1 MSVENPVP
9 APATPA
15 QPRRSTVLLATVASL
30 ALTAGVVG
38 GFVWSG
44 GGSPSVATPT
54 TTQSSQTMQV
64 ASAVAPSAAVIAP
77 QAVPGAL
84 PTSLAD
90 IVERVSPAVVSL
102 KVKVTEDVAD
112 AGLEGI
118 DPGDLDQLP
127 PNLRDFFDRL
137 RKGQGKG
144 KPAKQRGEVQGSGFV
159 IDPTGYI
166 VTNNHVVANGTDITV
181 DFSDGKSYKAKLIGR
196 DQLTDVALI
205 KIDAGHSLPAVA
217 FADDSKVRVGDWV
230 LAVGNPFGLGGTV
243 TAGIVSARGRD
254 DVGGTQYTDYL
265 QIDASINRGNS
276 GGPTFD
282 LSGRA
287 IGMNTAIFSPSGGS
301 VGIGFA
307 IPASTIQKVITEL
320 KASGS
325 ITRGWLG
332 VQIQSLSEEAASALG
347 LPDEHGAIVA
357 EVLPDSPAKKAGFRQ
372 GDVVR
377 HMNGAAI
384 KDNRDLS
391 RKVAELRVGETATFG
406 VWRGGREQDI
416 KATIAK
422 RDEARV
428 ASNDKQERE
437 QDSKESNN
445 TGKAEVK
452 DLGLS
457 LAAITPE
464 ARAELN
470 LGRDATGVL
479 ITDVDPDSDASEKG
493 LRAGDRILSIG
504 NEEVHSIADVT
515 AGLAAAKQAKRTA
528 VLLLVTNARG
538 QERYV
543 AIKVGAG

>member
-9 APATPA
+9 APATPN
-15 QPRRSTVLLATVASL
+15 QPRRTTVLLATVASL

-44 GGSPSVATPT
+44 GGSQSVATPRT
-54 TTQSSQTMQV
+54 APVETTQV
-64 ASAVAPSAAVIAP
+64 ATAIAPTTAIIPP
-77 QAVPGAL
+77 QAVPSAL

-90 IVERVSPAVVSL
+90 IVERVQPAVVSL
-102 KVKVTEDVAD
+102 KVKVTEDVAA
-112 AGLEGI
+112 AGVEGI
-118 DPGDLDQLP
+118 DPDDLEQLP
-127 PNLRDFFDRL
+127 PNLRDFFDRF
-137 RKGQGKG
+137 RRGQGKG

-196 DQLTDVALI
+196 DPLTDVALI
-205 KIDAGHSLPAVA
+205 KIDAGHSLPAVG
-217 FADDSKVRVGDWV
+217 FADDSRVRVGDWV

-282 LSGRA
+282 LSGRV

-307 IPASTIQKVITEL
+307 IPASTIQKVVAEL
-320 KASGS
+320 KRSGA

-332 VQIQSLSEEAASALG
+332 VQIQSLNEEAASALG
-347 LPDEHGAIVA
+347 LPDEHGAIIA
-357 EVLPDSPAKKAGFRQ
+357 EVLPDSPAKKAGFHQ

-377 HMNGAAI
+377 HMNGAPI

-391 RKVAELRVGETATFG
+391 RKVAELRVGDSATFG
-406 VWRGGREQDI
+406 VWRGGHEMEIR
-416 KATIAK
+416 ATVAK
-422 RDEARV
+422 RDEERV
-428 ASNDKQERE
+428 AANDKQQEDE
-437 QDSKESNN
+437 DSKNSSNS
-445 TGKAEVK
+445 GKADVK
-452 DLGLS
+452 DLGLG
-457 LAAITPE
+457 LATITPE
-464 ARAELN
+464 MRTEFN
-470 LGRDATGVL
+470 LGRDAGGVV
-479 ITDVDPDSDASEKG
+479 ITDVDQDSDAAEKG

-504 NEEVHSIADVT
+504 NEEVRSIADVT
-515 AGLAAAKQAKRTA
+515 AGLDAAKRAKRTA

-543 AIKVGAG
+543 AVKVGKG

>member
-9 APATPA
+9 APVPPS
-15 QPRRSTVLLATVASL
+15 QPRRTTVLLATVAAL
-30 ALTAGVVG
+30 ALTVGVVG

-44 GGSPSVATPT
+44 GGPRSDAGPAQIASVTPV
-54 TTQSSQTMQV
+54 SV
-64 ASAVAPSAAVIAP
+64 IAPSSAVIAP
-77 QAVPGAL
+77 QAVPSAL

-90 IVERVSPAVVSL
+90 IVERVTPAVVSL
-102 KVKVTEDVAD
+102 KVKVTEDVVAEGVD
-112 AGLEGI
+112 PEDLE
-118 DPGDLDQLP
+118 QLP
-127 PNLRDFFDRL
+127 PNLRDFFERF
-137 RKGQGKG
+137 RRGQQPGGKA
-144 KPAKQRGEVQGSGFV
+144 KPSKQKGEVQGSGFV
-159 IDPTGYI
+159 IDPAGYI

-196 DQLTDVALI
+196 DALTDVALL
-205 KIDAGHSLPAVA
+205 KIEAGHSLPAVS

-282 LSGRA
+282 LSGRV

-307 IPASTIQKVITEL
+307 IPSNTISKVVAEL
-320 KASGS
+320 KRSGS

-332 VQIQSLSEEAASALG
+332 VQIQSLNEESASALG
-347 LPDEHGAIVA
+347 MPDVHGAIIA
-357 EVLPDSPAKKAGFRQ
+357 EVLPDSPAKKAGFHQ

-377 HMNGAAI
+377 HMNGAPI

-391 RKVAELRVGETATFG
+391 RKVAELHVGDSATFG
-406 VWRGGREQDI
+406 VWRGGKEMELH
-416 KATIAK
+416 ATVAR
-422 RDEARV
+422 RDEEKV
-428 ASNDKQERE
+428 AA
-437 QDSKESNN
+437 NN
-445 TGKAEVK
+445 TNKPGDDGKETSNSGKANVAE
-452 DLGLS
+452 LGLG
-457 LAAITPE
+457 LATITPE
-464 ARAELN
+464 VRTEFQLQ
-470 LGRDATGVL
+470 RDAGGVM
-479 ITDVDPDSDASEKG
+479 ITEVDPDSDAAEKG
-493 LRAGDRILSIG
+493 LRAGDRILAIG
-504 NEEVHSIADVT
+504 NDEVRSIADVT
-515 AGLAAAKQAKRTA
+515 AGLDAAKRAKRTA

-543 AIKVGAG
+543 PVKVGKG

>member
-1 MSVENPVP
+1 MSVENSVP
-9 APATPA
+9 EPATPP

-44 GGSPSVATPT
+44 GGPDSVATPRTVET
-54 TTQSSQTMQV
+54 TQV
-64 ASAVAPSAAVIAP
+64 ASAVTPSSAVIAP
-77 QAVPGAL
+77 QAVPSAL

-102 KVKVTEDVAD
+102 KVKVTEDVAGID
-112 AGLEGI
+112 GI
-118 DPGDLDQLP
+118 DPDDLQQLP
-127 PNLRDFFDRL
+127 PGLRDFFDRF

-196 DQLTDVALI
+196 DPLTDVALI
-205 KIDAGHSLPAVA
+205 KIDAGHSLPAVS
-217 FADDSKVRVGDWV
+217 FADDKKVRVGDWV

-282 LSGRA
+282 LSGRV

-320 KASGS
+320 KKSGS

-332 VQIQSLSEEAASALG
+332 VQIQSLSDEAAAALG

-357 EVLPDSPAKKAGFRQ
+357 EVLADSPAKRAGFHQ

-406 VWRGGREQDI
+406 VWRGGHEIDI

-422 RDEARV
+422 RDEERI
-428 ASNDKQERE
+428 ASNDNQGSDE
-437 QDSKESNN
+437 DSKGSSNS
-445 TGKAEVK
+445 GKANVK
-452 DLGLS
+452 DLGLG
-457 LAAITPE
+457 LATITPE
-464 ARAELN
+464 TRAEFN
-470 LGRDATGVL
+470 LGRDASGVL

-493 LRAGDRILSIG
+493 LRAGDRILAIG
-504 NEEVHSIADVT
+504 NEEVRSIADVK
-515 AGLAAAKQAKRTA
+515 AGLAAAKQAKRSA

-543 AIKVGAG
+543 AIKVDNG

>member
-9 APATPA
+9 APATPP
-15 QPRRSTVLLATVASL
+15 QPRRTTVLLATVAAL

-38 GFVWSG
+38 GFVWTG
-44 GGSPSVATPT
+44 GGPQSVATPRAVEGT
-54 TTQSSQTMQV
+54 QV
-64 ASAVAPSAAVIAP
+64 ASAITPSSAVIPA
-77 QAVPGAL
+77 QAIPGAL

-90 IVERVSPAVVSL
+90 IVERVQPAVVSL
-102 KVKVTEDVAD
+102 KVKVTEEVA
-112 AGLEGI
+112 AGEVEGI
-118 DPGDLDQLP
+118 DPGDLEQLP

-159 IDPTGYI
+159 IDPSGYI

-181 DFSDGKSYKAKLIGR
+181 DFSDGKSFKAKLIGR
-196 DQLTDVALI
+196 DPLTDVALI
-205 KIDAGHSLPAVA
+205 KIDAGHSLPAVG

-282 LSGRA
+282 LSGRV

-307 IPASTIQKVITEL
+307 IPASTIQKVVAEL
-320 KASGS
+320 KQSGA

-332 VQIQSLSEEAASALG
+332 VQIQSLNEEAAMALG

-377 HMNGAAI
+377 HMNGVAI

-391 RKVAELRVGETATFG
+391 RKVAELRVGDTATFG
-406 VWRGGREQDI
+406 VWRGGKETEIR
-416 KATIAK
+416 ATVAK
-422 RDEARV
+422 RDEERV
-428 ASNDKQERE
+428 ASNDT
-437 QDSKESNN
+437 QDRQTDGKESSNS
-445 TGKAEVK
+445 GKADVK
-452 DLGLS
+452 DLGLG
-457 LAAITPE
+457 LATLTPE
-464 ARAELN
+464 TRAEFN
-470 LGRDATGVL
+470 LGRDAAGVL
-479 ITDVDPDSDASEKG
+479 ITTVDPDSDASEKG

-504 NEEVHSIADVT
+504 NEEVRSIADVT

-543 AIKVGAG
+543 AVKVGAG